1 MASSSSPCKLV
12 SCGDN
17 RHFMFRVD
25 GAAIRRPVGRIVK
38 ETCEIGNGYT
48 CEASLFVPSL
58 LGERKVMM
66 ILAVTVNSDRAQ
78 SLARAHKVFI
88 DMALLDDTKSPVLP
102 PFARSVMSPSAAA
115 GSSPKLPPPV
125 AGSNLAASCKLVA
138 SRDHLL
144 ANCVKGGILAALC
157 WVVFVSSSPRSP
169 YSLLAHRLATMSNG
183 RDLTDVCFDVDGKSF
198 HAHRLIMARQSEVF
212 RAELLGS
219 MAESKMECI
228 TISDM
233 SASTFKH
240 MLHYIYC
247 NDLPTCVKDTD
258 DQSSWIFEL
267 QHLLVTADRYGVDT
281 LKDLCEDTLCADIT
295 TDTVTSTLE
304 LAETRSYP
312 KLRTSCLVFLS
323 NTQNFAEVATTKE
336 YYNLI
341 QSYPSVLSEIR
352 NRFKR
357 PRPSLMLAP
366 STVTENQNKRPR
378 LSPKLTPS
386 ADTKDENNP

>member
-1 MASSSSPCKLV
+1 MDTLALHATASAYTPCHRIAASTFADHPSSSATATAAAALSPPMASSSSPCKLV

-17 RHFMFRVD
+17 RFMFRVD

-115 GSSPKLPPPV
+115 
-125 AGSNLAASCKLVA
+125 
-138 SRDHLL
+138 
-144 ANCVKGGILAALC
+144 
-157 WVVFVSSSPRSP
+157 
-169 YSLLAHRLATMSNG
+169 AHCLATMSNG

-295 TDTVTSTLE
+295 TDTD
-304 LAETRSYP
+304 A
-312 KLRTSCLVFLS
+312 
-323 NTQNFAEVATTKE
+323 
-336 YYNLI
+336 
-341 QSYPSVLSEIR
+341 
-352 NRFKR
+352 
-357 PRPSLMLAP
+357 
-366 STVTENQNKRPR
+366 
-378 LSPKLTPS
+378 
-386 ADTKDENNP
+386 

>member
-1 MASSSSPCKLV
+1 MASSSPCKLV
-12 SCGDN
+12 SCGDS

-25 GAAIRRPVGRIVK
+25 AAAIRRPVGRIVT

-58 LGERKVMM
+58 LGERKVMV

-78 SLARAHKVFI
+78 SLARAHKVFV

-115 GSSPKLPPPV
+115 GNSPNKLPPPV
-125 AGSNLAASCKLVA
+125 AGSNLAAGCKLVA
-138 SRDHLL
+138 SRDYLL
-144 ANCVKGGILAALC
+144 ANCVKDDILAALC
-157 WVVFVSSSPRSP
+157 WVVFVPSSPRSP
-169 YSLLAHRLATMSNG
+169 DSLLAHRLATMSNG
-183 RDLTDVCFDVDGKSF
+183 RDLTDVCFDVDGKRF
-198 HAHRLIMARQSEVF
+198 HAHRLILAAQSEVF
-212 RAELLGS
+212 RAELFGS

-247 NDLPTCVKDTD
+247 NELPAGAKDAD
-258 DQSSWIFEL
+258 ESSTRIFQL
-267 QHLLVTADRYGVDT
+267 QHLLVAADRYGVDT

-304 LAETRSYP
+304 LTETRSYP
-312 KLRTSCLVFLS
+312 KLRTSCLEFLS

-336 YYNLI
+336 YYKLI

-366 STVTENQNKRPR
+366 STVTEDQNKRPR